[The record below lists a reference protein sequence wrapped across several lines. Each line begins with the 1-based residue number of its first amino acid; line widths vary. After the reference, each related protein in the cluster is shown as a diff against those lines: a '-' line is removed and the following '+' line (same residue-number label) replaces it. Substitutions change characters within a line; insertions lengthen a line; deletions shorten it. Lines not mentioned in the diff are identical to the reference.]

1 MYTYLHVHC
10 TVKLAKIR
18 TVFEAALL
26 LCNGLGKLILVL
38 VVKCQGLSISRCR
51 SLNLI
56 VAIFRPLYYSMYS
69 LDCQR
74 CQKSHNLFVYYFLS
88 GLLFVDAFKSL
99 LNGKVFQSV
108 VAGLWISLLQ
118 SFAHCTIV
126 CTVWTVKDVKNFTI
140 FVCLLVFVDALK
152 SL

>member
-1 MYTYLHVHC
+1 MTQSVKYACMYTYLHVHC

-69 LDCQR
+69 VDCQNVKNFTI
-74 CQKSHNLFVYYFLS
+74 C
-88 GLLFVDAFKSL
+88 LLVFVDAFKSL
-99 LNGKVFQSV
+99 LNAKVFQSV
-108 VAGLWISLLQ
+108 
-118 SFAHCTIV
+118 
-126 CTVWTVKDVKNFTI
+126 
-140 FVCLLVFVDALK
+140 DANL
-152 SL
+152 

>member
-1 MYTYLHVHC
+1 MQWALKVDYLLIWAPLAPICSPFGYGRPCNPYCLTQSVKYVCMYTYLHVHC

-69 LDCQR
+69 VDCQR
-74 CQKSHNLFVYYFLS
+74 CQKCHNL
-88 GLLFVDAFKSL
+88 
-99 LNGKVFQSV
+99 
-108 VAGLWISLLQ
+108 
-118 SFAHCTIV
+118 
-126 CTVWTVKDVKNFTI
+126 
-140 FVCLLVFVDALK
+140 FVCLLVFVDAFKLLLNAK
-152 SL
+152 EFQSVDDNL

>member
-1 MYTYLHVHC
+1 MYILYGIRRINIMYLHIWAPLAPICSPFGYPMPCNPYCLTQSVKYVCMYTYLHVHC

-69 LDCQR
+69 VVCQR
-74 CQKSHNLFVYYFLS
+74 RQKFHNLFVCY
-88 GLLFVDAFKSL
+88 V
-99 LNGKVFQSV
+99 
-108 VAGLWISLLQ
+108 LWIPSNR
-118 SFAHCTIV
+118 C
-126 CTVWTVKDVKNFTI
+126 
-140 FVCLLVFVDALK
+140 
-152 SL
+152 